1 MMDEQTTAELI
12 NSFNDGFTGHH
23 ITPALSKARQAWLLL
38 DESEREIFKGE
49 ILSAAAGSLKEWP
62 A

>member
-1 MMDEQTTAELI
+1 MDRETVAELI
-12 NSFNDGFTGHH
+12 NAANDGLTARHV
-23 ITPALSKARQAWLLL
+23 TPALTQIRTAWLQA
-38 DESEREIFKGE
+38 DANEREIFKAE